1 MDVAAM
7 SFGKTYCIQRDAVAY
22 LMGMHFNRPFL
33 GLLVVSGCL
42 ELRQGDHVTTGGPA
56 PIQRASARFIE
67 PFFPAI
73 DIITGGSVVLVYS
86 CVKISRTVAV
96 VVALLMTAATT
107 NALAR
112 EFRAADTQSED
123 YPTVQA
129 LRYMGRLIEE
139 RSGGRLQIRVFHS
152 RQLGEEKETI
162 EQTRAGAID
171 LNRTNVA
178 LIGSF
183 VPAMNVLAM
192 PFLFRSTEH
201 LQKVLDGPIGNEILG
216 SFEPYGFVGLAF
228 YDSGARSVYNSVRP
242 IRSIADMK
250 GLRLRVQQS
259 ELMSDMIRALG
270 AEPIELPYGQVR
282 TGLATKLIDGAE
294 NNWPSFVTTD
304 HYKYAGH
311 YTLTEHT
318 MSPEVLVMSRKAW
331 DSLSEE
337 DRTIFREAALQSSR
351 FMRERWKDLEE
362 QSRRQAAGAGV
373 TIVTDFDRKPFEAA
387 MAPLYAKAQRDPAAA
402 QLIERIRKVD

>member
-1 MDVAAM
+1 LHTRAGLSWTATIVAA
-7 SFGKTYCIQRDAVAY
+7 
-22 LMGMHFNRPFL
+22 
-33 GLLVVSGCL
+33 LLL
-42 ELRQGDHVTTGGPA
+42 
-56 PIQRASARFIE
+56 
-67 PFFPAI
+67 
-73 DIITGGSVVLVYS
+73 
-86 CVKISRTVAV
+86 TVMV
-96 VVALLMTAATT
+96 T
-107 NALAR
+107 NASAR

-129 LRYMGRLIEE
+129 LRFMGRLIDEKT
-139 RSGGRLQIRVFHS
+139 GGRLQIRVFHS

-178 LIGSF
+178 LIGTF

-192 PFLFRSTEH
+192 PFLFRSIEH
-201 LQKVLDGPIGNEILG
+201 LQKVLDGPIGTEILG
-216 SFEPYGFVGLAF
+216 SFEPFGFVGLAF
-228 YDSGARSVYNSVRP
+228 YDSGARSIYNSVRAV
-242 IRSIADMK
+242 RTIADMK

-259 ELMSDMIRALG
+259 ELMSDMIKALG

-304 HYKYAGH
+304 HYKYAGF

-331 DSLSEE
+331 ASLSAE
-337 DRTIFREAALQSSR
+337 DQAIFRDAALQSSR

-362 QSRRQAAGAGV
+362 QSRRQAQAAGV
-373 TIVTDFDRKPFEAA
+373 TIVSDFDRKPFEAA
-387 MAPLYAKAQRDPAAA
+387 MTDIYAKTRRDPATAA
-402 QLIERIRKVD
+402 LIERIRKVD

>member
-1 MDVAAM
+1 MTLPVYSRADLSRIAILVA
-7 SFGKTYCIQRDAVAY
+7 
-22 LMGMHFNRPFL
+22 LFL
-33 GLLVVSGCL
+33 
-42 ELRQGDHVTTGGPA
+42 T
-56 PIQRASARFIE
+56 
-67 PFFPAI
+67 AI
-73 DIITGGSVVLVYS
+73 STSVV
-86 CVKISRTVAV
+86 
-96 VVALLMTAATT
+96 
-107 NALAR
+107 AR

-129 LRYMGRLIEE
+129 LRYMGRVIAE
-139 RSGGRLQIRVFHS
+139 RSDDRLQIRVFHS

-162 EQTRAGAID
+162 EQTRVGAID

-192 PFLFRSTEH
+192 PFLFRSIEH
-201 LQKVLDGPIGNEILG
+201 LEKVLDGPIGNEILS

-228 YDSGARSVYNSVRP
+228 YDSGARSIYNSVRP
-242 IRSIADMK
+242 IHSIADMK

-270 AEPIELPYGQVR
+270 AEPIELPYGQVL

-304 HYKYAGH
+304 HYKHAGY

-318 MSPEVLVMSRKAW
+318 MSPEVLVMSQKAW
-331 DSLSEE
+331 QSLSAD
-337 DRTIFREAALQSSR
+337 DRQIFRDAAIQSSQ
-351 FMRERWKDLEE
+351 FMRAKWKDLEE
-362 QSRRQAAGAGV
+362 RSRRQAEAAGV
-373 TIVTDFDRKPFEAA
+373 KIVTDFDRKPFEDA
-387 MAPLYAKAQRDPAAA
+387 MAGIYAKAQRDPATAA
-402 QLIERIRKVD
+402 LIERIRKVE